1 MEKTLSRL
9 SEIPA
14 QRIDAIDRK
23 ILRAL
28 AIDGR
33 RTSSSIS
40 KDVRRS
46 RDAVS
51 YRINA
56 MQKRGI
62 ITGFVPVID
71 MRALGYQT
79 FQVFLLTDER
89 KPKQELFEHLTDHPN
104 TLSMMM
110 YTDTW
115 DICWT
120 LVAKDI
126 QEFDAIMTLLL
137 TEHQCIV
144 STKEYH
150 AIISCDIDTYMPH
163 ASELMPPRKKGRVEI
178 DDIDRRLLALLCRDA
193 RRSTYELGRLIDCSP
208 DTVGKRMR
216 RLREGGV
223 ISSFTVLP
231 DIAALGRTWYTYVM
245 RFKRFGPS
253 DEKKLRAFA
262 AQNPQ
267 IINASKIFGTWDVQ
281 LTIVP
286 DSLQS
291 YHDTIKELK
300 KLFADTIL
308 AYQTWLADQE
318 TFFTALPKVIENI
331 SAPRS

>member
-1 MEKTLSRL
+1 MEKPLSRL

-23 ILRAL
+23 ILLAL

-33 RTSSSIS
+33 RTSSVIG

-51 YRINA
+51 YRITA

-62 ITGFVPVID
+62 IAGFVPVVD

-89 KPKQELFEHLTDHPN
+89 KPKQELFDHLVDHPN
-104 TLSMMM
+104 TLSMMV

-115 DICWT
+115 DVCWT

-137 TEHQCIV
+137 TEHQDIV
-144 STKEYH
+144 SEKEYH
-150 AIISCDIDTYMPH
+150 AVINNYIDTHVPH
-163 ASELMPPRKKGRVEI
+163 ASEVMPPRKEGSVEI
-178 DDIDRRLLALLCRDA
+178 DDIDRMLLALLCRDA
-193 RRSTYELGRLIDCSP
+193 RRSTYELGRLLDCSP

-253 DEKKLRAFA
+253 DEKKLRTFA

-267 IINASKIFGTWDVQ
+267 IINACKIFGTWDVQ

-291 YHDTIKELK
+291 YHETIKALK

-308 AYQTWLADQE
+308 AHQTWLANQE
-318 TFFTALPKVIENI
+318 VFFTALPKVIENAGA
-331 SAPRS
+331 SRS